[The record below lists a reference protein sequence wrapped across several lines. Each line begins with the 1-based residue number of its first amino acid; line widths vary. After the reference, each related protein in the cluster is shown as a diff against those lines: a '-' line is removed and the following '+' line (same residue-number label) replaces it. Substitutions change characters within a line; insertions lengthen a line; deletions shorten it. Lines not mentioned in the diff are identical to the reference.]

1 MVKGAQKLEAD
12 LSSEVCF
19 MQKAKEKKIIILI
32 DIYVYM
38 SICNCIQ
45 SIYSGS
51 YKGVKKIDK
60 L

>member
-1 MVKGAQKLEAD
+1 ML
-12 LSSEVCF
+12 
-19 MQKAKEKKIIILI
+19 KEKKIIILI

-38 SICNCIQ
+38 SIYNCIQ